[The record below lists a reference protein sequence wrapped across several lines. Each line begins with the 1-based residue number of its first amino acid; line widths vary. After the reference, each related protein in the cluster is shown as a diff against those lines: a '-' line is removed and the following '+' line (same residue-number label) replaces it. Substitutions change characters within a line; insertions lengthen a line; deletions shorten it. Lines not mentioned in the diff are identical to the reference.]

1 MYSADINKIIPFS
14 SVDGPGNRTAIFL
27 QGCNFNCKYCHNPE
41 TRNLCI
47 NCMDCV
53 PVCPAD
59 ALSDK
64 DGKVIFAAEKCIAC
78 DNCIKVCKHG
88 ATPRI
93 VRMTSKETFEKIC
106 ENVPFIRGVTFSG
119 GECTLYPDFMREV
132 FVLCKQIGLGTMID
146 SNGSIDFKNFSDL
159 LEVCD
164 GVMLDIKAYDYNEHI
179 KVTDVGNNIV
189 LKNAKYLAGMGKLF
203 EVRTVVIP
211 ELFDFRKT
219 VDNVSKEL
227 APFLKISNIRY
238 KIISYRKNGVR
249 KEYRDY
255 KSPTNEEMNEAG
267 EIAIKNG
274 FSDIVLI

>member
-47 NCMDCV
+47 NCRDCV

-119 GECTLYPDFMREV
+119 GECTLYPDFIREV

>member
-64 DGKVIFAAEKCIAC
+64 DGKVIFAAEKCITC

-179 KVTDVGNNIV
+179 KVTDVGNDIV

-203 EVRTVVIP
+203 EVRTVVVP

>member
-146 SNGSIDFKNFSDL
+146 SNGSIDFKNFSNL

-179 KVTDVGNNIV
+179 KVTDVGNDIV

-203 EVRTVVIP
+203 EVRTVVVP

>member
-179 KVTDVGNNIV
+179 KVTDVGNDIV

-203 EVRTVVIP
+203 EVRTVVVP

>member
-1 MYSADINKIIPFS
+1 
-14 SVDGPGNRTAIFL
+14 
-27 QGCNFNCKYCHNPE
+27 
-41 TRNLCI
+41 
-47 NCMDCV
+47 MDCV
-53 PVCPAD
+53 PVCPTA

-179 KVTDVGNNIV
+179 KVTDVGNDIV

-203 EVRTVVIP
+203 EVRTVVVP

>member
-203 EVRTVVIP
+203 EVRTVVVP

>member
-1 MYSADINKIIPFS
+1 MYSADVNKIIPFS

-119 GECTLYPDFMREV
+119 GECTLYPDFIREV

-189 LKNAKYLAGMGKLF
+189 LKNAKYLAGLGKLF